1 VALERLQRCA
11 RGGVLEP
18 HRLVVRA
25 RHDLLAVRGEGHGPD
40 RERVALER
48 LQRYARGGVPEPH
61 RLVIRARHDLLAVRG
76 EGHGVD

>member
-1 VALERLQRCA
+1 VALERLQRYA

-40 RERVALER
+40 
-48 LQRYARGGVPEPH
+48 
-61 RLVIRARHDLLAVRG
+61 
-76 EGHGVD
+76 